1 MDVKYGT
8 DTKVADSTKAFRLQK
23 EEFDRE
29 INTAV
34 STLAAPALANSAD
47 TCGKIRVLGVGALLV
62 CSVEGWCALCQ

>member
-1 MDVKYGT
+1 MYFNYRPEHRCNAVTLPSLPARQQEAECERAAMDVKYGT

-34 STLAAPALANSAD
+34 RRRA
-47 TCGKIRVLGVGALLV
+47 G
-62 CSVEGWCALCQ
+62 